1 MNKDD
6 LPYEIET
13 LFRETGIAHHKAF
26 LPTEGVDPEW
36 PLWYADYL
44 FDKLGK
50 FLNAK
55 FTKSELIYLIVS
67 ADKEMSL
74 MAPGADWPSYYANFF
89 VDRYSSF

>member
-1 MNKDD
+1 MHEDD
-6 LPYEIET
+6 LVGKIEG
-13 LFRETGIAHHKAF
+13 LFPETGKAHHKAF
-26 LPTEGVDPEW
+26 IHTEGADPEW
-36 PLWYADYL
+36 PLWYAEYL
-44 FDKLGK
+44 FNKLGK

-89 VDRYSSF
+89 VD